1 MKILPIPGGGLE
13 LWNRTLYLQLS
24 RCSALTVWVTRFL
37 YRLIPFPVRLNRSTQ
52 VTTMARDKI
61 LRVRLSEEEW
71 ERLETYAKSKDYT
84 LTEVIRDYIKRLKR
98 NSER

>member
-1 MKILPIPGGGLE
+1 
-13 LWNRTLYLQLS
+13 
-24 RCSALTVWVTRFL
+24 
-37 YRLIPFPVRLNRSTQ
+37 
-52 VTTMARDKI
+52 MARDKI